1 MRVSRGVALIT
12 AGALSAAGLVACAP
26 ARPSLEQIRSAVG
39 EAVEAVPGIDGA
51 LVSASTAGLSGSG
64 VTVIIYVPDSA
75 RLSESVDGALEAT
88 WFASPI
94 DPYSVSIT
102 AFAGEMPDGVD
113 FGHATGEYLDLVQ
126 VADDLGIDDS
136 EVGTG
141 VDASGVLLTVRDYR
155 LSERYGPREHTDE

>member
-1 MRVSRGVALIT
+1 MRVSRGVALIA

-26 ARPSLEQIRSAVG
+26 ARPSFEQITSAVG
-39 EAVEAVPGIDGA
+39 EAVETVPGIDGA
-51 LVSASTAGLSGSG
+51 LVSTTSPGLSNTGL
-64 VTVIIYVPDSA
+64 TMKIYVPDPT
-75 RLSESVDGALEAT
+75 RLSEAVDGALEAA

-94 DPYSVSIT
+94 DPYAVTIT
-102 AFAGEMPDGVD
+102 AFAGEMPDGAD
-113 FGHATGEYLDLVQ
+113 FGHASGERLDLVQ

-141 VDASGVLLTVRDYR
+141 VDASGMFLRVRDYR